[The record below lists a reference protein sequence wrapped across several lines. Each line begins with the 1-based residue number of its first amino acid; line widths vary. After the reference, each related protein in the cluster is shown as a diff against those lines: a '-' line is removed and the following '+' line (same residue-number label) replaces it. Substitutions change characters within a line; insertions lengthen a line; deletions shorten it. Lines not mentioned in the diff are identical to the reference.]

1 MKQLVLDLSAGMIA
15 IGFVSTIT
23 LWLMVLGG

>member
-1 MKQLVLDLSAGMIA
+1 MKQLVLDLSAGMVA

-23 LWLMVLGG
+23 LWMMVLGV